1 MRYRY
6 LLLSV
11 LTLVLFSC
19 KKENDVVLPSA
30 PLPTPRPQSPSLL
43 LEDMVVER
51 LPSPYYHF
59 GYDTAGKI
67 SFVSFASGLNMYD
80 VIYNGDKISE
90 MRNNTLVNKDRL
102 QYEYDNDGRVSA
114 INYANST
121 GVVYTKVHF
130 AYAGQKLI
138 KLERERKLGSGFT
151 VDKTLAMSYYT
162 DGNLMEITYHYPA
175 TQFTG
180 QSELNWAVRF
190 EQYDDKINTDGFDL
204 LHSDFFD
211 HLVLLPGVQLHK
223 NNPGKEIRTGDGDDY
238 TVDYTYTY
246 SDRKAPLTKTGEFI
260 YSSGPNAGQRLQTRS
275 LFTYY

>member
-1 MRYRY
+1 MRRY
-6 LLLSV
+6 LLFLVVS
-11 LTLVLFSC
+11 LVLFSC
-19 KKENDVVLPSA
+19 KKEKEVIYPA
-30 PLPTPRPQSPSLL
+30 PPLPPPTTPSTSVLL
-43 LEDMVVER
+43 QDVVVER

-59 GYDTAGKI
+59 GYDTAGRI

-80 VIYNGDKISE
+80 IIYNGDKISE

-102 QYEYDNDGRVSA
+102 QYEYDTEGRVSA

-121 GVVYTKVHF
+121 GMVYTKVHF

-162 DGNLMEITYHYPA
+162 DGNLMEITYHHPA
-175 TQFTG
+175 TQFSG
-180 QSELNWAVRF
+180 QIEFNWVVRF

-211 HLVLLPGVQLHK
+211 HLVLLPGVQLQK
-223 NNPGKEIRTGDGDDY
+223 NNPRIEIRSGDGDDY
-238 TVDYTYTY
+238 TVDYAYTY
-246 SDRKAPLTKTGEFI
+246 NDRHAPLTKTGEFI
-260 YSSGPNAGQRLQTRS
+260 YTSGPNAGQRFQTRS